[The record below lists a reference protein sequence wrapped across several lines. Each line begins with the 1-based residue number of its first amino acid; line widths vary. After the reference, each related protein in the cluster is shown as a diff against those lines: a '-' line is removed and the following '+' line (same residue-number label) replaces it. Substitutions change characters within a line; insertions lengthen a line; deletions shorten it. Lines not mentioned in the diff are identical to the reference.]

1 MKINPIIAIDSY
13 KLGHMAMYPE
23 GTQKIYWNLIPR
35 STKRTEDLFVPEFN
49 DGKIVAFGMRVSVQE
64 IHDAFETN
72 FFNRALV
79 EILEEFKEAI
89 LPFVGDNP
97 IDKLIG
103 NVTALHK
110 LGYLPLVFKWLP
122 EGTLVKAGIP
132 LMTGYNTS
140 DIDLS
145 WLPQYLET
153 FTSSEVWKRPTA
165 ATIARHYRLIAEHY
179 AKETCDD
186 MSHVPFQCHDFSCRG
201 MSTFDDAIKTGMGHL
216 TQFVG
221 SDSVH
226 SAFSIKQIYT
236 SEALLA
242 CSVPATEHSVMM
254 LGSSN
259 ETETE
264 TFKRL
269 IKQFNKGIVSIVSDT
284 WDFWDTIT
292 NKARELKDDI
302 LAREADSLG
311 LSKVV
316 FRPDTGNPA
325 DVICGFKIINNLEYL
340 EDMDGLYDSSYWS
353 GIVFESNGKYYAI
366 DYTEKDD
373 GFAYGVSPDYTKE
386 IPEAEVKGAIECLW
400 DIFGGTINSKGYKVL
415 NPKVGLIYGD
425 SITPHRANDIFQR
438 LKAKGFASSNIVLGI
453 GSYTYQYVT
462 RDTLGFAIKATYAEI
477 NGKGYNVAKTPKTD
491 SDKNSAKGMLMV
503 YEEDGEIK
511 CKQECTAEEEATGLL
526 YIGYINGVFTEVK
539 PSFDEIRARA
549 QA

>member
-35 STKRTEDLFVPEFN
+35 STKRTEELFVPEFN

-97 IDKLIG
+97 IDNLIE
-103 NVTALHK
+103 NVTTLHK

-122 EGTLVKAGIP
+122 EGTLVKAGVP

-186 MSHVPFQCHDFSCRG
+186 MSHVSFQCHDFSCRG

-236 SEALLA
+236 SAALLA
-242 CSVPATEHSVMM
+242 ASVPATEHSVMC
-254 LGSSN
+254 LGSST

-264 TFKRL
+264 TFRRL

-292 NKARELKDDI
+292 NKAKELKDDI
-302 LAREADSLG
+302 LARQEDSLG

-316 FRPDTGNPA
+316 FRPDTGNPV
-325 DVICGFKIINNLEYL
+325 DVICGTNPHFEGTTLE
-340 EDMDGLYDSSYWS
+340 EQP
-353 GIVFESNGKYYAI
+353 FH
-366 DYTEKDD
+366 T
-373 GFAYGVSPDYTKE
+373 
-386 IPEAEVKGAIECLW
+386 PEMKGAVECLW
-400 DIFGGTINSKGYKVL
+400 DIFGGTINEKGYKVL

-425 SITPHRANDIFQR
+425 SITPKRANEIFKR

-453 GSYTYQYVT
+453 GLT
-462 RDTLGFAIKATYAEI
+462 F
-477 NGKGYNVAKTPKTD
+477 
-491 SDKNSAKGMLMV
+491 
-503 YEEDGEIK
+503 
-511 CKQECTAEEEATGLL
+511 
-526 YIGYINGVFTEVK
+526 
-539 PSFDEIRARA
+539 
-549 QA
+549 

>member
-13 KLGHMAMYPE
+13 KLGHMAMYPK

-49 DGKIVAFGMRVSVQE
+49 DGKIVAFGMRMSVQE

-72 FFNRALV
+72 FFNRPLNEV
-79 EILEEFKEAI
+79 LEEFKEAI

-97 IDKLIG
+97 IDKLIE

-153 FTSSEVWKRPTA
+153 FASSEVWKRPTA

-179 AKETCDD
+179 ARETCDD

-236 SEALLA
+236 SAALLA
-242 CSVPATEHSVMM
+242 ASVPATEHSVMG
-254 LGSSN
+254 LGSST

-264 TFKRL
+264 TFRRL

-292 NKARELKDDI
+292 NKAKELKDDI
-302 LAREADSLG
+302 LARQEDSLG

-316 FRPDTGNPA
+316 FRPDTGNPV
-325 DVICGFKIINNLEYL
+325 DVICGTNPHFEGTTLE
-340 EDMDGLYDSSYWS
+340 EQP
-353 GIVFESNGKYYAI
+353 FH
-366 DYTEKDD
+366 
-373 GFAYGVSPDYTKE
+373 SPE
-386 IPEAEVKGAIECLW
+386 MKGAVECLW
-400 DIFGGTINSKGYKVL
+400 DIFGGTINEKGYKVL

-425 SITPHRANDIFQR
+425 SITPKRANEIFKR

-453 GSYTYQYVT
+453 GSFTYQYVT
-462 RDTLGFAIKATYAEI
+462 RDTLGFAIKATYAVI
-477 NGKGYNVAKTPKTD
+477 DGKGYNVFKAPKTD
-491 SDKNSAKGMLMV
+491 SNKNSAKGMLMV

-511 CKQECTAEEEATGLL
+511 CKQECTLEEEASGLL